1 MKRGNSISMGLAGLL
16 MGKVIKMKIFSVSVL
31 LLDMLSKR
39 GENYDKKNSKLI
51 CMYIFFYLAS
61 SFKVYFKKINKKR
74 NRIS

>member
-31 LLDMLSKR
+31 LLDMLLKR
-39 GENYDKKNSKLI
+39 GENYDKKKFKVNLYV
-51 CMYIFFYLAS
+51 YIFYLTY
-61 SFKVYFKKINKKR
+61 SFKAYFKKINKKR